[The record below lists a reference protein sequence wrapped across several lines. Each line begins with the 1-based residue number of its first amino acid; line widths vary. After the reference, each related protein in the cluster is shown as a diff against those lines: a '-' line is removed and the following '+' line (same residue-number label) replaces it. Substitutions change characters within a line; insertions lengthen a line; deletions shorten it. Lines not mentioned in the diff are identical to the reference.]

1 MAIRFINRTKIVEAS
16 IYRPNELR
24 GVVGDRMASI
34 YKEKFVVKIT
44 LEASLGTAFVFYN
57 SLESCKMLV
66 ERLGLTFLEG

>member
-16 IYRPNELR
+16 IYRPNELS
-24 GVVGDRMASI
+24 VVGDRMASI

-44 LEASLGTAFVFYN
+44 LEASSGTAYVSYN